1 MQIDL
6 KYIISPIVLLRWL
19 QEVVRF
25 NVDVDKN

>member
-6 KYIISPIVLLRWL
+6 KSIISRIVLLRWL

>member
-6 KYIISPIVLLRWL
+6 KSIISPIVLLRWL